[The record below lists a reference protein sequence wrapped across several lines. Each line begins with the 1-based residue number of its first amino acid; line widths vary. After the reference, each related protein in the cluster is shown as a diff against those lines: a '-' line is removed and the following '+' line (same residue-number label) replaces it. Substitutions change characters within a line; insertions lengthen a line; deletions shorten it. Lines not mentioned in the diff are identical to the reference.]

1 MDEQRQEIR
10 DERQATFSSHAEW
23 FQAFL
28 RHTNQKLNTLKEVKH
43 GIEETPSLFARLRN
57 KDYQF
62 SALYI
67 GVGNGGL
74 EIPLTRWLVD
84 TRGTQQGINIYSDDP
99 SQELNTQFLAEA
111 GKKGLREVIAGRSM
125 LKFEDP
131 QYKPVSGDVVIASHV
146 GYYIQDWADGENAK
160 PDNSLVKFTQAIKKD
175 GLGLI
180 ALQSEQSDNYAIRSI
195 WSPKIHGT
203 PERTGEQTAQTLKK
217 LGIDHRIEII
227 ESITDVSSCFQNN
240 TFNPTA
246 EGELLLE
253 FILRTNWKNLDPTTQ
268 QQVGEQLNSITEK
281 NVTSDGRKIMKF
293 RDAYLWIPGQQRPQQ
308 EQQVNPQ

>member
-1 MDEQRQEIR
+1 MGDELKEIAR

-28 RHTNQKLNTLKEVKH
+28 RHTNQKSNTLREVSH
-43 GIEETPSLFARLRN
+43 GIEETPSLFANLKN

-84 TRGTQQGINIYSDDP
+84 VRGTQQNISIYNEDP
-99 SQELNTQFLAEA
+99 SQEMKTQFLSKVKGQKLGGIIAEY
-111 GKKGLREVIAGRSM
+111 SM

-131 QYKPVSGDVVIASHV
+131 QYKPVFADVLIASHV
-146 GYYIQDWADGENAK
+146 GYYIADWADGENAK

-175 GLGLI
+175 DIGLI
-180 ALQSEQSDNYAIRSI
+180 ALQSEQSDNYEIRNI

-203 PERTGEQTAQTLKK
+203 QERTGEQTAQTLQK

-227 ESITDVSSCFQNN
+227 GSITDVSSCFQNN

-246 EGELLLE
+246 EGELLLG
-253 FILRTNWKNLDPTTQ
+253 FILRTNWKNLDPATQ
-268 QQVGEQLNSITEK
+268 QQVGKQLSSITEK
-281 NVTSDGRKIMKF
+281 NVTSDGRRIMKF
-293 RDAYLWIPGQQRPQQ
+293 RDVYLWIHGQQRPQ
-308 EQQVNPQ
+308 

>member
-1 MDEQRQEIR
+1 ME
-10 DERQATFSSHAEW
+10 
-23 FQAFL
+23 
-28 RHTNQKLNTLKEVKH
+28 
-43 GIEETPSLFARLRN
+43 N

-84 TRGTQQGINIYSDDP
+84 VRGAQRNIDINNEDP
-99 SQELNTQFLAEA
+99 SQELKTQFLGEIE
-111 GKKGLREVIAGRSM
+111 KQGLGGTIKEYSM

-131 QYKPVSGDVVIASHV
+131 RYKPVSADVLIASHV
-146 GYYIQDWADGENAK
+146 GYYIQDWADGKDAK
-160 PDNSLVKFTQAIKKD
+160 SDNSLVKFTQAIKKD

-180 ALQSEQSDNYAIRSI
+180 ALQSEQSDNYAIRNI

-203 PERTGEQTAQTLKK
+203 PERTGEQTAQTLQK

-240 TFNPTA
+240 TFNPTE

-268 QQVGEQLNSITEK
+268 QQVGKQLNSITEK
-281 NVTSDGRKIMKF
+281 NITQDGRRMMKF
-293 RDAYLWIPGQQRPQQ
+293 RDAYLWIPGQQKQQTDPQ
-308 EQQVNPQ
+308 